1 MVSRCNTLTARF
13 NPRQGISSGSF
24 TVTLLLFLAAGPVC
38 SQSNSITDSLYS
50 LLGESKPQAALLN
63 AIAAEYLNIFP
74 LKAEELSE
82 EALKA
87 ARKEKNDLEEAGA
100 WHNRACARMAIG
112 SYDTALVMLG
122 KSKEIYSRLK
132 SVEGMLRVENSRA
145 NLYFLQ
151 GHLDDALEKY
161 KSNLAGATKEDL
173 PAIRATALANI
184 GRINWLRGNYDT
196 ALQYY
201 NDALVMADSLRNQFM
216 RGMINLLAGI
226 AYQDKGYYELAAAR
240 ILLAAEIFEKM
251 NYLSKLPY
259 TYNYLG
265 SVYFELQENHMA
277 IESYRKALDSFLKND
292 DEWGTA
298 LTYRYL
304 GRSFRRMQLPD
315 SALRYFRAS
324 LKLANNLKDRS
335 GELYS
340 RRFLAEVI
348 LEQGRLDSARLLFK
362 ENINKSV
369 MTGNIRE
376 KANNLYDLGLLYVRE
391 RNFPVAIRFL
401 NDAAA
406 IADSLDL
413 FYENMLI
420 NKQLSETYELM
431 NDHQKALAHYKVYK
445 SLSDTIFTAEKRK
458 NIDELQFRYET
469 VKKNSE
475 ISGLRMEQKVQA
487 ENLRTQRI
495 LGYALAAVLTLVI
508 AFTLTLWHS
517 YKQKKRADHEK
528 EILLK
533 EIHHRVKNNLQTISS
548 LLSLQSYNI
557 ADQGVKDAVKE
568 SQDRVKSMALIHQ
581 MLYQQEKLSMIDFG
595 QYLHQLADSIASGYG
610 RPEGKIICTV
620 NCESVEFDIDTA
632 IPLGLI
638 ANELIVNAFKYAFK
652 PSETGELNISLT
664 RVGNHRFAFSVRDN
678 GRGMPENF
686 RIDRTETLG
695 LRLVSLLSR
704 QLRGVISCIN
714 NNGTEFRITF

>member
-1 MVSRCNTLTARF
+1 MCNTLTAGFELQHR
-13 NPRQGISSGSF
+13 ISLRSF
-24 TVTLLLFLAAGPVC
+24 LIMPLLLTIACPGFPQG
-38 SQSNSITDSLYS
+38 NSITDSLY
-50 LLGESKPQAALLN
+50 LILRESKPKAALLN
-63 AIAAEYLNIFP
+63 ALAAEYLNIFP

-82 EALKA
+82 EALEA

-100 WHNRACARMAIG
+100 WHNIACVRMSLG

-122 KSKEIYSRLK
+122 RSKEIFSRLK
-132 SVEGMLRVENSRA
+132 SAEGLLRVENSRA
-145 NLYFLQ
+145 NLCFLQ
-151 GHLDDALEKY
+151 GQLDDALEKY
-161 KSNLAGATKEDL
+161 NSNLAGALKENL
-173 PAIRATALANI
+173 PAIRTTALANI
-184 GRINWLRGNYDT
+184 GRINWLKGKYDT
-196 ALQYY
+196 ALQWY

-226 AYQDKGYYELAAAR
+226 AYQDMGYYELAAAR
-240 ILLAAEIFEKM
+240 ILLAGEIFEKM

-265 SVYFELQENHMA
+265 SVYFELQENEMA
-277 IESYRKALDSFLKND
+277 LESYRKALERFKING

-304 GRSFRRMQLPD
+304 GRSFRRLQLPD

-324 LKLANNLKDRS
+324 LQLANNLKDRS

-348 LEQGRLDSARLLFK
+348 LEQGRLDSARLLFN
-362 ENINKSV
+362 ENIDKSV
-369 MTGNIRE
+369 MAGNIRE

-391 RNFPVAIRFL
+391 KKLPDAIRFL

-420 NKQLSETYELM
+420 NKQLSETYEQM
-431 NDHQKALAHYKVYK
+431 NDPQMALAHYKVYK

-458 NIDELQFRYET
+458 NIDELQLRYET
-469 VKKNSE
+469 EKKNSE
-475 ISGLRMEQKVQA
+475 ISGLKMEQKVQA
-487 ENLRTQRI
+487 EYLRTQRI
-495 LGYALAAVLTLVI
+495 LGYSLAVVLILVI
-508 AFTLTLWHS
+508 ATTLILWHS
-517 YKQKKRADHEK
+517 YKQKKKADHEK

-548 LLSLQSYNI
+548 LLSLQSHNI
-557 ADQGVKDAVKE
+557 ADQVVKDAVKE

-610 RPEGKIICTV
+610 RPEGIISCTV
-620 NCESVEFDIDTA
+620 DCDNVELDIDTA

-638 ANELIVNAFKYAFK
+638 ANELIVNAYKYAFK
-652 PSETGELNISLT
+652 PAETGELNVALT
-664 RVGNHRFAFSVRDN
+664 RVGSHKFTFSVRDN
-678 GRGMPENF
+678 GRGMPDNF

-695 LRLVSLLSR
+695 LRLVALLAR
-704 QLRGVISCIN
+704 QLRGEVSCIN